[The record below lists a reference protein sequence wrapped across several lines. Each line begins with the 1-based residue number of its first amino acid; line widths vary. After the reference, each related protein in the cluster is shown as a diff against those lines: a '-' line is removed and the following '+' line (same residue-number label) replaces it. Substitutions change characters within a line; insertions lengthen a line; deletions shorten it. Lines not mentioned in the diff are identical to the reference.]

1 MKKVVNDDFG
11 SLIRRISDELLLI
24 FRLALPLLLTQ
35 LGFTVI
41 GFIDTMMAG
50 HYSKTAL
57 AGAAVGSSIFFP
69 FVIAMSG
76 IMMAVVPITAQLKG
90 RGQIEKASE
99 PVKDA
104 LWISFV
110 SALALIFFFNNA
122 DFILEIMQISDDV
135 SDVVKNYLIGVS
147 IGMPAAGA
155 YLVLKSFVEGLG
167 KTRPQMFISFICVC
181 FNYAANDILIH
192 GKGGFPELGGAGC
205 GWATGLTFWIFL
217 LCIII
222 YCIFDKEC
230 SQFKIF
236 SKFTLPSVKGSL
248 EILKLG
254 LPIGGTLFMECSI
267 FACITLFIGVLG
279 TAVVGGHQ
287 ITLNYSGLIFSIPLS
302 IGMAVTIRAGHS
314 IGSKDPYA
322 ARFSCI
328 IGSAAAIIIAF
339 FTLAFTRLYPELI
352 ASFYTTE
359 PDVIKTAVVL
369 LKTAALYQVSD
380 ALMITCQSA
389 LRGYKDT
396 IVTFLMTFTAY
407 WIITLP
413 LGYLISMTDIIVSP
427 MGAEGFWVSL
437 IVGLTVS
444 GVLLCLRL
452 KKVSN
457 DYILK
462 YSSLKY

>member
-1 MKKVVNDDFG
+1 MQKFFDEKNANLITKTVN
-11 SLIRRISDELLLI
+11 ELHSI

-76 IMMAVVPITAQLKG
+76 IMMAVVPVTAQLKG
-90 RGQIEKASE
+90 RGQQEKAFE

-110 SALALIFFFNNA
+110 SALVLIFFFNNT
-122 DFILEIMQISDDV
+122 DFILEIMQISDEV
-135 SDVVKNYLIGVS
+135 ADVVKNYLIGVS

-167 KTRPQMFISFICVC
+167 NTKPQMFISFICVC

-192 GKGGFPELGGAGC
+192 GKAGFPEMGGAGC

-217 LCIII
+217 LSIIF
-222 YCIFDKEC
+222 YCIFNKEC

-236 SKFTLPSVKGSL
+236 SNFTWPSLKGSL
-248 EILKLG
+248 DILKLG

-279 TAVVGGHQ
+279 PAVVGGHQ

-302 IGMAVTIRAGHS
+302 IGMAVTIRTGHS

-328 IGSAAAIIIAF
+328 IGSAAAILIAF
-339 FTLAFTRLYPELI
+339 ITLVFTRLYPELI

-396 IVTFLMTFTAY
+396 NVTFLMTFTAY

-413 LGYLISMTDIIVSP
+413 LGYIISMTDIIISP
-427 MGAEGFWVSL
+427 MGAQGFWISL
-437 IVGLTVS
+437 IVGLTIS
-444 GVLLCLRL
+444 GILLSLRL

-462 YSSLKY
+462 FSGLKY